1 MRALARAS
9 DEIAPSDTFENNMG
23 TMSNAKRVPT
33 RLATFWLVVV
43 LAQRQRVSDIFR
55 KAEIQKRTRGV
66 GPKGIFQAGTA
77 GKLSRRWGPTHGSI
91 PVG

>member
-9 DEIAPSDTFENNMG
+9 DEIAPSDSFENKMG
-23 TMSNAKRVPT
+23 TASNAKRVPT
-33 RLATFWLVVV
+33 CLATFWQVVV
-43 LAQRQRVSDIFR
+43 LAQRKRVSDIFR
-55 KAEIQKRTRGV
+55 DAEIGERTRGV

-77 GKLSRRWGPTHGSI
+77 GKLSRRWGPTRGSI

>member
-1 MRALARAS
+1 MPKGCQRL
-9 DEIAPSDTFENNMG
+9 
-23 TMSNAKRVPT
+23 
-33 RLATFWLVVV
+33 LATFWLVKV
-43 LAQRQRVSDIFR
+43 LSQHQRVSDIFR
-55 KAEIQKRTRGV
+55 NAEILERARGV